1 MKLVQSLQYGGNVCV
16 LLNFLIG
23 LTVLIL
29 AYTLKVIPISE
40 TEKIKFVDLD
50 KLPKGYSVEVKPFMT
65 KSIIMTSLAFSLI
78 VFNFILIWIIP
89 KKFHAFIGLLLVVA
103 FVISVIIDT
112 VEVLNLNLP
121 DTKETKTLKD
131 GFTYTLYATF
141 GLGGLGCLLLLFSNL
156 GKLYLKK

>member
-29 AYTLKVIPISE
+29 AYTLKVIPINE

-50 KLPKGYSVEVKPFMT
+50 KIGVDVKPFMT

-78 VFNFILIWIIP
+78 LFNFVLIWIIP